1 MQAESLRVGLCTTP
15 DEASALR
22 IARTLVEERLAACVN
37 VIPKVTSVYR
47 WEGRVQENDEWLL
60 IIKSAASVDEERLKD
75 RVLTLHPYDVPE
87 LLLLPVVYGLDKYID
102 WIARSLEEPARAD

>member
-1 MQAESLRVGLCTTP
+1 MQVESLRVGLCTTP

-60 IIKSAASVDEERLKD
+60 IIKSAATVDEERLKKWLAEV
-75 RVLTLHPYDVPE
+75 RPE
-87 LLLLPVVYGLDKYID
+87 DLGKYTM
-102 WIARSLEEPARAD
+102 

>member
-1 MQAESLRVGLCTTP
+1 MQVESLRVGLCTTP
-15 DEASALR
+15 DEASARR
-22 IARTLVEERLAACVN
+22 IARALVEERLAACVN

-47 WEGRVQENDEWLL
+47 WEGRVQENEEWLL
-60 IIKSAASVDEERLKD
+60 IIKSAATVDEERLKD

-87 LLLLPVVYGLDKYID
+87 LLLLPVTYGLDKYID

>member
-1 MQAESLRVGLCTTP
+1 MQVESLRVGLCTTP
-15 DEASALR
+15 DEASARR

-60 IIKSAASVDEERLKD
+60 IIKSAATVDEERLKD

-87 LLLLPVVYGLDKYID
+87 LLLLPVTYGLDKYID

>member
-1 MQAESLRVGLCTTP
+1 MQVESLRVGLCTTP
-15 DEASALR
+15 DETSAR
-22 IARTLVEERLAACVN
+22 HIARTLVEERLAACVN

-47 WEGRVQENDEWLL
+47 WEDRVQENDEWLL
-60 IIKSAASVDEERLKD
+60 IIKSAATVDEERLKD

-87 LLLLPVVYGLDKYID
+87 LLLLPVTYGLDKYID